1 MGALADGD
9 VMFRFAT
16 AIALV
21 AASSSLASAQSAS
34 ALAEAL
40 FRQGRELMAA
50 GQTADACNAFAESQ
64 KLEPATSTL
73 LNLASCREKL
83 GQIATAWGL
92 FVDAARQTRS
102 ASDPATRQL
111 HSVATERATRLENR
125 ISKLTINVPQS
136 SQVDGLEISRDKERI
151 DAPMWNRALPIDG
164 GSYTI
169 TARAPG
175 TTTWTTQITVAP
187 ERDTRTV
194 DIPELHALQRD
205 MVQAQPTATSV
216 AVRAR
221 PAPAPASQPSLVAPI
236 AVSASAVALLGG
248 GLALEQWAVST
259 YNDAKADTTSQSR
272 RDSLEHS
279 ANDRRYAAEVLA
291 GAGVAAAGVAV
302 WLWVRHHGE
311 RSGAAMAASRVVVS
325 PAGIAIVGGF

>member
-1 MGALADGD
+1 MRSLSGAMGALAHGV

-111 HSVATERATRLENR
+111 HTVAAERATRLENR
-125 ISKLTINVPQS
+125 ISKLTINVPQG
-136 SQVDGLEISRDKERI
+136 SQVDGLEISRDK
-151 DAPMWNRALPIDG
+151 
-164 GSYTI
+164 
-169 TARAPG
+169 
-175 TTTWTTQITVAP
+175 
-187 ERDTRTV
+187 
-194 DIPELHALQRD
+194 
-205 MVQAQPTATSV
+205 
-216 AVRAR
+216 
-221 PAPAPASQPSLVAPI
+221 
-236 AVSASAVALLGG
+236 
-248 GLALEQWAVST
+248 
-259 YNDAKADTTSQSR
+259 
-272 RDSLEHS
+272 
-279 ANDRRYAAEVLA
+279 
-291 GAGVAAAGVAV
+291 
-302 WLWVRHHGE
+302 
-311 RSGAAMAASRVVVS
+311 
-325 PAGIAIVGGF
+325 

>member
-1 MGALADGD
+1 
-9 VMFRFAT
+9 MFRFAT

-50 GQTADACNAFAESQ
+50 GKTADACNAFAESQ
-64 KLEPATSTL
+64 KLDPAISTL
-73 LNLASCREKL
+73 LNVASCREKL
-83 GQIATAWGL
+83 GQFATAWGL

-102 ASDPATRQL
+102 ASDAATRQL
-111 HSVATERATRLENR
+111 HTVAAERASKLESR
-125 ISKLTINVPQS
+125 ISKLTINVPQG
-136 SQVDGLEISRDKERI
+136 SQVDGLEVLRDKERI

-187 ERDTRTV
+187 EGDTRAV

-205 MVQAQPTATSV
+205 MVQAQPTATGV

-221 PAPAPASQPSLVAPI
+221 PAPAPAASPSRVAPI
-236 AVSASAVALLGG
+236 AVSVGAVALLGG
-248 GLALEQWAVST
+248 GLGFGVSAAST
-259 YNDAKADTTSQSR
+259 YNDAKAETTSQSR
-272 RDSLEHS
+272 RDSLENS
-279 ANDRRYAAEVLA
+279 ANGRRHVAMGLA
-291 GAGVAAAGVAV
+291 VAGVAAAGVAV

-311 RSGAAMAASRVVVS
+311 SSMAATTARHVVVS
-325 PAGIAIVGGF
+325 PAGIAVVGGF